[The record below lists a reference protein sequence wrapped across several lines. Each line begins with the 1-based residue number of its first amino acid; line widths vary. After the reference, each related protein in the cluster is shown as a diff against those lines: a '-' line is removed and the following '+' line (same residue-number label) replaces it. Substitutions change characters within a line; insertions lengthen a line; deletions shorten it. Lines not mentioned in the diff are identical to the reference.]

1 MAYASVASLMRTM
14 GVVLASKLPMRS
26 VISDHEEEFLALHK
40 KVSFFEIFLKNFEK
54 NKTSGKMTDLEAQIK
69 ELATVVEQIIQQRIT
84 EIVTADNVLQ
94 REKIHEWFQD
104 SLKQVVEEFDCVQKE
119 LTKFQDKGKQ
129 APKEFLVQDSSSVKH
144 TPYVENN
151 MVGRDDQMKWMLTE
165 LTRYGGSSGELK
177 VIPIVGMGGVGK
189 TTLAKEVYNDESIRL
204 HFDVRAWATVSQ
216 KHNIKEILLSLWR
229 CEKGEN
235 IYVDSEAELADK
247 LQKSLKG
254 KRYLIVLDDMWDSEA
269 WDAVRLCFPSEN
281 NGSRILLTTRNTEV
295 ARCAGTKNLSLQMS
309 FMDQH
314 ESWKLFESI
323 AFSNEVLPSEFETI
337 GKQIVNKCHGL
348 PLSISVVAGL
358 LKSRRTIEYW
368 ENVAKDVKSVTND
381 PDKQFLDVLGLSYNQ
396 LTSDLKACLLYF
408 GIFPEDKEI
417 SAKSLARFW
426 MAEGFLKLENNLEG
440 EAEKCLHELVD
451 RCLVLV
457 CKKSS
462 DGTKIRSCKVHDLI
476 HDLCLREIQRG
487 NVFIMDDIGF
497 KVSRAQHS
505 MHKMHPFEKSDANHV
520 PSESLLSPMHMMQ
533 PFKKLDGKH
542 FPSGS
547 LISPMQMMHP
557 FEKLDGKHFPS
568 GSLISPMQ
576 MMQPFKK
583 LDRNHFLSGSLISLM
598 KMVQPFKKLD
608 GKHFPS
614 GSLSSPMHMM
624 QPFEKLEFPSDFII
638 SFSPSME
645 PFKKLEEKHFP
656 SVSLISPLQMTHPF
670 KSSISNAFAMYS
682 SPRDLYRALL
692 TPVHRQL
699 RFHDDNNFVERTHSI
714 FLFGRYSTAFNLSN
728 FHYKLLKVLDLRCM
742 HIYSFPEQ
750 IVNLIWL
757 TYLALSFVRE
767 FHIPRAI
774 YRLWNLQTFI
784 AEGSNFA
791 IGYFHEEIWG
801 LMQLRHLELRRFYL
815 PNLPDGSVNKGRLLD
830 FPNIQTISYLSP
842 RYCTKEVILGIQN
855 AKKLGIGGDV
865 DDFKSIQD
873 SGLLNN
879 LVHLQQLE
887 TLSLKLIFCPMS
899 VRISLGTIPSAKA
912 FPATLKK
919 LKLDGTWLSWSCLD
933 IIAELPNLEV
943 LKLMNAACCGEE
955 WHPNVRG
962 FTRLKL
968 LHIIQHDLKYWEATH
983 DNFPVLERLML
994 SGFRYLKE
1002 IPIEFAEINTL
1013 QQIVLRGCLPEL
1025 GESAARIQKEQDD
1038 LGNKPVDVHFSD

>member
-1 MAYASVASLMRTM
+1 MAYTSVASLMRTM

-69 ELATVVEQIIQQRIT
+69 ELATVVEQIIQQRLT

-144 TPYVENN
+144 TPYAENN

-177 VIPIVGMGGVGK
+177 VIPIVGMGDVGK

-235 IYVDSEAELADK
+235 IYVDSEAELADM

-269 WDAVRLCFPSEN
+269 WDAMRLCFPSEN

-314 ESWKLFESI
+314 ESWNLFESI

-348 PLSISVVAGL
+348 PLSISV
-358 LKSRRTIEYW
+358 I
-368 ENVAKDVKSVTND
+368 
-381 PDKQFLDVLGLSYNQ
+381 
-396 LTSDLKACLLYF
+396 
-408 GIFPEDKEI
+408 
-417 SAKSLARFW
+417 
-426 MAEGFLKLENNLEG
+426 
-440 EAEKCLHELVD
+440 
-451 RCLVLV
+451 
-457 CKKSS
+457 
-462 DGTKIRSCKVHDLI
+462 
-476 HDLCLREIQRG
+476 
-487 NVFIMDDIGF
+487 
-497 KVSRAQHS
+497 VS
-505 MHKMHPFEKSDANHV
+505 
-520 PSESLLSPMHMMQ
+520 
-533 PFKKLDGKH
+533 
-542 FPSGS
+542 
-547 LISPMQMMHP
+547 
-557 FEKLDGKHFPS
+557 
-568 GSLISPMQ
+568 
-576 MMQPFKK
+576 
-583 LDRNHFLSGSLISLM
+583 
-598 KMVQPFKKLD
+598 
-608 GKHFPS
+608 
-614 GSLSSPMHMM
+614 
-624 QPFEKLEFPSDFII
+624 
-638 SFSPSME
+638 
-645 PFKKLEEKHFP
+645 
-656 SVSLISPLQMTHPF
+656 
-670 KSSISNAFAMYS
+670 
-682 SPRDLYRALL
+682 
-692 TPVHRQL
+692 
-699 RFHDDNNFVERTHSI
+699 
-714 FLFGRYSTAFNLSN
+714 
-728 FHYKLLKVLDLRCM
+728 
-742 HIYSFPEQ
+742 
-750 IVNLIWL
+750 LIWL

-791 IGYFHEEIWG
+791 IGYFHEEILG
-801 LMQLRHLELRRFYL
+801 LTQLRHLELRTFYL

-855 AKKLGIGGDV
+855 AKKLGIRGDV

-1002 IPIEFAEINTL
+1002 IPIEFAEINIL
-1013 QQIVLRGCLPEL
+1013 PQIVLRGCLPEL

-1038 LGNKPVDVHFSD
+1038 LGNKPVDVHFSDR

>member
-1 MAYASVASLMRTM
+1 
-14 GVVLASKLPMRS
+14 
-26 VISDHEEEFLALHK
+26 
-40 KVSFFEIFLKNFEK
+40 
-54 NKTSGKMTDLEAQIK
+54 
-69 ELATVVEQIIQQRIT
+69 
-84 EIVTADNVLQ
+84 
-94 REKIHEWFQD
+94 
-104 SLKQVVEEFDCVQKE
+104 
-119 LTKFQDKGKQ
+119 
-129 APKEFLVQDSSSVKH
+129 
-144 TPYVENN
+144 
-151 MVGRDDQMKWMLTE
+151 MVGRDDQMKWMLKE

-177 VIPIVGMGGVGK
+177 VIPIVGMGG
-189 TTLAKEVYNDESIRL
+189 
-204 HFDVRAWATVSQ
+204 
-216 KHNIKEILLSLWR
+216 EILLSLWR

-235 IYVDSEAELADK
+235 IYVDSKAELADM

-254 KRYLIVLDDMWDSEA
+254 KRYLIVLDDIWDSEA

-314 ESWKLFESI
+314 ESWNLFETNCQQMPRVTTKY
-323 AFSNEVLPSEFETI
+323 F
-337 GKQIVNKCHGL
+337 
-348 PLSISVVAGL
+348 VVAGL

-417 SAKSLARFW
+417 SAKSLSRFW
-426 MAEGFLKLENNLEG
+426 MAEGFLKLENDLEG

-457 CKKSS
+457 CKKSP

-497 KVSRAQHS
+497 EVSRAQRS

-520 PSESLLSPMHMMQ
+520 PSEFLLSPMHMMQ

-547 LISPMQMMHP
+547 LISPMQMIHP

-583 LDRNHFLSGSLISLM
+583 LD
-598 KMVQPFKKLD
+598 

-614 GSLSSPMHMM
+614 G
-624 QPFEKLEFPSDFII
+624 
-638 SFSPSME
+638 
-645 PFKKLEEKHFP
+645 
-656 SVSLISPLQMTHPF
+656 SLISPLQMTHPF

-714 FLFGRYSTAFNLSN
+714 FLFGRYSTSFNLRN

-750 IVNLIWL
+750 IVSLIWL

-801 LMQLRHLELRRFYL
+801 LTQLRHLELRTFYL

-855 AKKLGIGGDV
+855 AKKLGIRGDV

-899 VRISLGTIPSAKA
+899 ARISLGTLPRAKA

-962 FTRLKL
+962 FIRLKL

-1025 GESAARIQKEQDD
+1025 GESAARIQKEQFD
-1038 LGNKPVDVHFSD
+1038 LGNKPIDVHFSDRWESDSYSEEY